1 MQRCQLVR
9 AQSTAR
15 PVQGLPWRKRL
26 SAPQSPPPLQQM
38 PEMQHLLDQRGGVW
52 RELEHVPGVFPHAGG
67 GSKQANENALKEYLE
82 KKARLT
88 VQKRD
93 VRKKD
98 EMELKAFLE
107 QMPGLEIVVH
117 DNAVM
122 GADSACPGAKLRP
135 DFQVSSRAIREHLSL
150 WVECDEDAHRG
161 PEYSCELARIWKMYS
176 AVMWKYR
183 VHVVRWNPHAFAT
196 GFKTSRE
203 KFPKA
208 RRYEILE
215 QELDRII
222 KEAQEQPPD
231 FLLKITYICYDC
243 SCGSADA
250 CGFVHHRTYMSEEE
264 VKGDLER
271 GW

>member
-1 MQRCQLVR
+1 MTSVAGYGENSSMCLACFRLHAV
-9 AQSTAR
+9 STSR
-15 PVQGLPWRKRL
+15 P
-26 SAPQSPPPLQQM
+26 
-38 PEMQHLLDQRGGVW
+38 
-52 RELEHVPGVFPHAGG
+52 
-67 GSKQANENALKEYLE
+67 NENALKEYLE

-107 QMPGLEIVVH
+107 EMPGLEIVVH

-150 WVECDEDAHRG
+150 WVECDEDAHRA
-161 PEYSCELARIWKMYS
+161 PQYSCELARIWKMYS
-176 AVMWKYR
+176 AAMWKYR

-208 RRYEILE
+208 RRYEILK

-264 VKGDLER
+264 VQGDLER

>member
-150 WVECDEDAHRG
+150 WVECDEDAHRM
-161 PEYSCELARIWKMYS
+161 P
-176 AVMWKYR
+176 
-183 VHVVRWNPHAFAT
+183 
-196 GFKTSRE
+196 FKRN
-203 KFPKA
+203 
-208 RRYEILE
+208 
-215 QELDRII
+215 
-222 KEAQEQPPD
+222 
-231 FLLKITYICYDC
+231 
-243 SCGSADA
+243 
-250 CGFVHHRTYMSEEE
+250 
-264 VKGDLER
+264 
-271 GW
+271 